1 MASWGATQGGQTVT
15 DQGPGRWGD
24 KTAFVMPVLPPELD
38 IDPVLAA
45 LLHCMAFLELSEDD
59 TVDPDWAV
67 EAMEYVAGYLQRL
80 PAARVA
86 AIGKQLAAARAY
98 GREHGAPSA
107 FIEFV
112 DHFLENYGAGAGEMS

>member
-1 MASWGATQGGQTVT
+1 VT
-15 DQGPGRWGD
+15 DEGPGRWVD
-24 KTAFVMPVLPPELD
+24 KTAFVMPVLPAELD

-80 PAARVA
+80 PAGRIG
-86 AIGKQLAAARAY
+86 AIGEQLAAVGAY

-107 FIEFV
+107 FIDFV
-112 DHFLENYGAGAGEMS
+112 DHFLENCGVGAGETS